1 MTATIEKTPQV
12 ASQSSLHKRTGNR
25 LIPYLFI
32 LPHFIFFLVFV
43 AYPFFYGLYIS
54 LYKFD
59 FLRPDATE
67 FVLLDNYIKLFTPDS
82 IQFPVFWNALG
93 NTLKF
98 VLMSVP
104 PLIIIPLLL
113 AVLLNTKVPGRNIFR
128 GIYFAPWVLSAAV
141 IGLLGFW
148 IFQSQGGLVNYYLV
162 QLGVIPPRWLSTL
175 PWAWVS
181 LVTITLW
188 WTVGFNMI
196 IFLAALQDI
205 PAQLYESAAIDGAT
219 NWHMFT
225 RITVPMLR
233 PVMVFVIV
241 ITIIASFNL
250 FAQPFF
256 MTNGGP
262 AQATGGGSTE
272 PVMLRIYREGFE
284 RNQLGTAA
292 AMSFIV
298 ATIMILFS
306 YANFRLFRT
315 RE

>member
-1 MTATIEKTPQV
+1 MAAVTGAAEQV
-12 ASQSSLHKRTGNR
+12 EQRYKKRTGSK

-32 LPHFIFFLVFV
+32 APHLLFFLIFV

-54 LYKFD
+54 FFRFD
-59 FLRPDATE
+59 FLRPEAQQ
-67 FVLLDNYIKLFTPDS
+67 FVLFENYVKLFSPDS
-82 IQFPVFWNALG
+82 VQFSAFWNALG

-98 VLMSVP
+98 VLYSVP

-113 AVLLNTKVPGRNIFR
+113 AVLLNTRVPGRNFFR
-128 GIYFAPWVLSAAV
+128 GLYFSPWVLSAAV
-141 IGLLGFW
+141 VGLLGFW
-148 IFQSQGGLVNYYLV
+148 IFQSQGGLVNFYLV
-162 QLGVIPPRWLSTL
+162 RLGITPPRWLSTL
-175 PWAWVS
+175 PWAWIAIVAM
-181 LVTITLW
+181 TIW

-196 IFLAALQDI
+196 ILLAALQDI
-205 PAQLYESAAIDGAT
+205 PRHLYESASLDGAT
-219 NWHMFT
+219 SWRQFVS
-225 RITVPMLR
+225 ITLPILR
-233 PVMVFVIV
+233 PVLVFVII

-284 RNQLGTAA
+284 RNQLGMAA

-298 ATIMILFS
+298 ATIMIVFS
-306 YANFRLFRT
+306 YTNFRLFRT
-315 RE
+315 RD